1 MNCLVPN
8 RVYWAETRAEP
19 WISAGPR
26 LGKSISLATRLPG
39 AESNPPLK
47 SQERSGASPYRVDE
61 RSLSLPAIRPDAGS
75 LGPHFS
81 ADLHPLLGE
90 VPPSQ

>member
-1 MNCLVPN
+1 MALQIQTV
-8 RVYWAETRAEP
+8 TREP
-19 WISAGPR
+19 RPTGWM
-26 LGKSISLATRLPG
+26 
-39 AESNPPLK
+39 
-47 SQERSGASPYRVDE
+47 SG
-61 RSLSLPAIRPDAGS
+61 SLSLPAIRPDSGS